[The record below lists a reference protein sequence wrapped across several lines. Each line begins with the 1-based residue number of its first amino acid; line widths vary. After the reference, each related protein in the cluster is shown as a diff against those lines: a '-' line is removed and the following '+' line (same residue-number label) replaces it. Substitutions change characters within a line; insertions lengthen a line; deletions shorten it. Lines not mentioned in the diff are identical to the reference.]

1 MSVPGKALEW
11 KRWKLGHVF
20 QVYVDLKGGRWDH
33 YDPKTEEYNIWN
45 QIK

>member
-11 KRWKLGHVF
+11 KRQKLDRVF
-20 QVYVDLKGGRWDH
+20 QVYVDLKGGRCDH
-33 YDPKTEEYNIWN
+33 YDPKTAECNIWI